1 MEKVR
6 TMKAKTQSEWL
17 KWYQEKTGVSDLEL
31 LPDEIIYF
39 HPEHGF
45 MAYITYDDV
54 LEIHHM
60 CGDGKYWF
68 RFIKEELMKVLKLNK
83 IRAYTMRNPKTW
95 ERKYGAHIRGWY
107 MEVGIDELKV

>member
-1 MEKVR
+1 
-6 TMKAKTQSEWL
+6 MKSRSIKEWL
-17 KWYQEKTGVSDLEL
+17 EWRKEHGAEEVGEL
-31 LPDEIIYF
+31 PPNALIDY